1 MDAESGSEARERR
14 GRVVMLVDNGVNGDS
29 RVQKQARSMADA
41 GWEVTLLG
49 RAPEGR
55 VASWRLGEAD
65 VRLIAMDAY
74 LDMNPMYFRRA
85 WLRKPFAYPPFH
97 VSRHRTSQVAAWHAS
112 LRERRARLAVAGRTG
127 GSKLRIAAAKAYLL
141 LPRAGAFVAK
151 RWVDFR
157 RGQTEAMQR
166 ARRSQ
171 NTRLDRLVAKVQKGL
186 RGDRAWRRLE
196 PGLWDFELAYGP
208 QIDRLKPDLIHAND
222 FRMLSVG
229 ARAMMRARARG
240 RDVKLVWDAHEF
252 LPGIKPWKDTARWHP
267 ACVAMERE
275 YAPYADAVVTVSET
289 LAEMLQNDHKL
300 PAKPTV
306 VLNAPDAEI
315 DPELAAEPVPDLR
328 ELCGISA
335 GEPLIVYSG
344 AAAPQRGLG
353 IMVEALPQLDGV
365 HSAFVVLRPESA
377 YVQSLVARAKELGV
391 ADRVHV
397 LPYVPHY
404 QVTRFLAAADAGV
417 IPIHHFLNHEIA
429 LITKFMEYSHA
440 RLPLVVSDV
449 KTMGGVTEA
458 TGQGEVFRAEDLAD
472 FVRAVKSVLTDPDRY
487 RSVYDKPG
495 LLDEWTWEAQAAILD
510 GLYSTLLGRPRT
522 AGEAAAPAVPAVT
535 GAQA

>member
-1 MDAESGSEARERR
+1 
-14 GRVVMLVDNGVNGDS
+14 
-29 RVQKQARSMADA
+29 
-41 GWEVTLLG
+41 
-49 RAPEGR
+49 
-55 VASWRLGEAD
+55 
-65 VRLIAMDAY
+65 
-74 LDMNPMYFRRA
+74 
-85 WLRKPFAYPPFH
+85 
-97 VSRHRTSQVAAWHAS
+97 
-112 LRERRARLAVAGRTG
+112 
-127 GSKLRIAAAKAYLL
+127 
-141 LPRAGAFVAK
+141 
-151 RWVDFR
+151 
-157 RGQTEAMQR
+157 
-166 ARRSQ
+166 
-171 NTRLDRLVAKVQKGL
+171 
-186 RGDRAWRRLE
+186 
-196 PGLWDFELAYGP
+196 
-208 QIDRLKPDLIHAND
+208 
-222 FRMLSVG
+222 
-229 ARAMMRARARG
+229 
-240 RDVKLVWDAHEF
+240 
-252 LPGIKPWKDTARWHP
+252 
-267 ACVAMERE
+267 
-275 YAPYADAVVTVSET
+275 
-289 LAEMLQNDHKL
+289 
-300 PAKPTV
+300 
-306 VLNAPDAEI
+306 
-315 DPELAAEPVPDLR
+315 
-328 ELCGISA
+328 
-335 GEPLIVYSG
+335 
-344 AAAPQRGLG
+344 
-353 IMVEALPQLDGV
+353 MVEALPQLDGV